1 MTISD
6 NEWEAIKKSMY
17 DSKLAFINK
26 KYDSALNMA
35 ERVTSDIVNISLK
48 IDFADNR
55 QNSRLLDVA
64 TYVATQL
71 DVISN
76 SVGDEN
82 IRHSI
87 IELHNSLV
95 ETVRPIIIR
104 FIDKALALYRYM
116 TIIIESENSIEVP
129 MDVYDR
135 ASEMQET
142 IRMLRKYWA
151 A

>member
-95 ETVRPIIIR
+95 
-104 FIDKALALYRYM
+104 
-116 TIIIESENSIEVP
+116 
-129 MDVYDR
+129 
-135 ASEMQET
+135 
-142 IRMLRKYWA
+142 
-151 A
+151 

>member
-35 ERVTSDIVNISLK
+35 EKVTSHIVNIS
-48 IDFADNR
+48 IRMDSTDNR
-55 QNSRLLDVA
+55 QNARLLDVA

-71 DVISN
+71 DNVAN
-76 SVGDEN
+76 SIGDEN
-82 IRHSI
+82 MRYSI
-87 IELHNSLV
+87 IECRNSLA
-95 ETVRPIIIR
+95 EAVRPIIIR
-104 FIDKALALYRYM
+104 FIDKALALYQYM
-116 TIIIESENSIEVP
+116 TNIIESGNNIEVP

-142 IRMLRKYWA
+142 IRLLRKYWA